1 MLGKLAERRRKKK
14 GGQPDVLPVGTRAK
28 RGQAMGNN
36 WFSLNSKKLNFGR
49 IGTEMAGVAT
59 AGEDEAF
66 SDEKGQAF
74 EREAQSLPNFSPL
87 NVAKMGCN
95 LEGSLRLG
103 QGEGEKKPSE
113 KQVLSRREEAAVGGK
128 GKGVSN
134 DHDVQTRGSVKKEV
148 KFGSKKLWTTLFP
161 PSSDRRQGSRS
172 HSEPLLL
179 RKPLSDSEELPKEE
193 AFGEKAKWE

>member
-1 MLGKLAERRRKKK
+1 MKRSGKAEQWVSRLGWLLNLTQGQVVEGGRRELDQRLEVVFVLGKLAERRRKKK

-95 LEGSLRLG
+95 
-103 QGEGEKKPSE
+103 
-113 KQVLSRREEAAVGGK
+113 
-128 GKGVSN
+128 
-134 DHDVQTRGSVKKEV
+134 
-148 KFGSKKLWTTLFP
+148 
-161 PSSDRRQGSRS
+161 
-172 HSEPLLL
+172 
-179 RKPLSDSEELPKEE
+179 
-193 AFGEKAKWE
+193 